1 MSERARLLGWAILV
15 AALALAPLAITS
27 GRWIGFMELTLFIA
41 VLGQG
46 WNILGGYG
54 GQYSFGHALFFGTGA
69 YLQALLQFKYGWSP
83 WQAMWV
89 AISGGVL
96 VGAFVGY
103 LSFRYGLRGSYFAL
117 ITLAFAEAFH
127 VLSISL
133 ISITEGGRGVAL
145 DLNQDPERALA
156 TFQFNFADEFLKAN
170 GYYYTILV
178 ILVLAYA
185 ATWWMEHSRFGAQL
199 VAVRENEDAAEALG
213 INAFRVKLGAICISG
228 AITAAGG
235 VYYVQKYLF
244 VDPGIAFGPGKSVEA
259 LVAPIIG
266 GLGTV
271 LGPLVGSA
279 FIHGLGEGAKEAIGL
294 IWEDRPGLDLIL
306 FGVVLILVLAF
317 LPKGLVGLMEQGWR
331 RLTGAAA
338 AAKGAG
344 DA

>member
-1 MSERARLLGWAILV
+1 MSERARLLGWAILLV
-15 AALALAPLAITS
+15 ALALAPLAITS

-83 WQAMWV
+83 WAALWV
-89 AISGGVL
+89 AIVGGVL

-117 ITLAFAEAFH
+117 VTLAFAEAFH
-127 VLSISL
+127 VLSNSL
-133 ISITEGGRGVAL
+133 ISVTEGGRGVAL
-145 DLNQDPERALA
+145 DLNLDPELALA
-156 TFQFNFADEFLKAN
+156 SFQFNFAGEFLKAN
-170 GYYYTILV
+170 GYYYTILI

-185 ATWWMEHSRFGAQL
+185 VTWWMEHSRFGAQL

-213 INAFRVKLGAICISG
+213 IDAFRVKMGAICLS
-228 AITAAGG
+228 AAVTAAGG
-235 VYYVQKYLF
+235 VYYTQKFLF
-244 VDPGIAFGPGKSVEA
+244 VDPGIAYGPGKSVEA
-259 LVAPIIG
+259 LAAPIIG

-279 FIHGLGEGAKEAIGL
+279 FIHGLGEGAKEAISL

-306 FGVVLILVLAF
+306 FGVILILVLAF
-317 LPKGLVGLMEQGWR
+317 LPKGLVGLLDLAWR
-331 RLTGAAA
+331 RLAAALA
-338 AAKGAG
+338 AAKG
-344 DA
+344 

>member
-1 MSERARLLGWAILV
+1 MSETVRLVGWAVLLV
-15 AALALAPLAITS
+15 ALALAPLAITS
-27 GRWIGFMELTLFIA
+27 GHWIQVLELTLFIA

-69 YLQALLQFKYGWSP
+69 YLQAMMQFKFGWSP
-83 WQAMWV
+83 WAALWI
-89 AISGGVL
+89 AILGGVL
-96 VGAFVGY
+96 VAALVGY

-117 ITLAFAEAFH
+117 ITLAFAQAFY

-133 ISITEGGRGVAL
+133 IFITEGGRGIQL
-145 DLNQDPERALA
+145 DLNRDPEMAIA
-156 TFQFNFADEFLKAN
+156 TFQFNFAGPFLKAN
-170 GYYYTILV
+170 GFYYTILI
-178 ILVLAYA
+178 ILVLACA
-185 ATWWMEHSRFGAQL
+185 ATWWMEHSRFGARL

-213 INAFRVKLGAICISG
+213 IDAFRVKMGAICMSA

-235 VYYVQKYLF
+235 VYYVQKFLF

-259 LVAPIIG
+259 LMAPIVG

-279 FIHGLGEGAKEAIGL
+279 FIHGLGEVAKNVIGL
-294 IWEDRPGLDLIL
+294 VWEDRPGLDLIL
-306 FGVVLILVLAF
+306 FGVILILVLAF
-317 LPKGLVGLMEQGWR
+317 MPKGLVGLMELAWGR
-331 RLTGAAA
+331 IART
-338 AAKGAG
+338 AAKGRG